1 MCRADFLNYLRVRE
15 WQDLQGQLQR
25 LAGDLGVTVSSSSA
39 ERSRWHVSLLAG
51 LLSQIGMKTEAPA
64 PGNPGSG
71 RRPRAEYLGARNA
84 RFAIF
89 PGSGLARKAPDW
101 IVAAELVETSRLWAR
116 TVARI
121 EPEWVEPLARHL
133 VRHSYS
139 EPHWEKKR
147 GGAVA
152 LEKVTLYGVPLVVDR
167 KVSYASL
174 DPAAARELFIRHA
187 LVEGDW
193 QTSHRFFAENRRL
206 LAEAEEVEHRARRR
220 GLVAGED
227 ELFAFYDARIP
238 ADVVS
243 AQHFD
248 TWWKQAR
255 RADPGLLTF
264 KASDLLL
271 AEVSTDAYPD
281 VWTSESAG
289 ITPCRSPTPSSR
301 AARRTA

>member
-1 MCRADFLNYLRVRE
+1 M
-15 WQDLQGQLQR
+15 
-25 LAGDLGVTVSSSSA
+25 
-39 ERSRWHVSLLAG
+39 
-51 LLSQIGMKTEAPA
+51 
-64 PGNPGSG
+64 
-71 RRPRAEYLGARNA
+71 
-84 RFAIF
+84 
-89 PGSGLARKAPDW
+89 
-101 IVAAELVETSRLWAR
+101 AAELVETSRLWAR

-133 VRHSYS
+133 VKRSYS

-152 LEKVTLYGVPLVVDR
+152 LEKVTLYGVPLVADR
-167 KVSYASL
+167 KVSYGRI

-206 LAEAEEVEHRARRR
+206 LAEAEELEHRARRR
-220 GLVAGED
+220 GLVVGED

-238 ADVVS
+238 AEVVS

-264 KASDLLL
+264 KAGRPAQRRRRRGQRGLLSRRLDLGVRR
-271 AEVSTDAYPD
+271 AA
-281 VWTSESAG
+281 AAAA
-289 ITPCRSPTPSSR
+289 CPTPSSR
-301 AARRTA
+301 APRPTA

>member
-1 MCRADFLNYLRVRE
+1 M
-15 WQDLQGQLQR
+15 
-25 LAGDLGVTVSSSSA
+25 
-39 ERSRWHVSLLAG
+39 
-51 LLSQIGMKTEAPA
+51 
-64 PGNPGSG
+64 
-71 RRPRAEYLGARNA
+71 
-84 RFAIF
+84 
-89 PGSGLARKAPDW
+89 
-101 IVAAELVETSRLWAR
+101 AAELVETSRLWAR

-167 KVSYASL
+167 KVPYGRI

-220 GLVAGED
+220 GLVASED

-255 RADPGLLTF
+255 RADPGPAHVHGRRPAQRRRRRGQRRRLPRRL
-264 KASDLLL
+264 DLGVRRAFL
-271 AEVSTDAYPD
+271 PR
-281 VWTSESAG
+281 
-289 ITPCRSPTPSSR
+289 RSPTPSSR
-301 AARRTA
+301 AARPTA

>member
-1 MCRADFLNYLRVRE
+1 M
-15 WQDLQGQLQR
+15 
-25 LAGDLGVTVSSSSA
+25 T
-39 ERSRWHVSLLAG
+39 
-51 LLSQIGMKTEAPA
+51 
-64 PGNPGSG
+64 
-71 RRPRAEYLGARNA
+71 
-84 RFAIF
+84 
-89 PGSGLARKAPDW
+89 
-101 IVAAELVETSRLWAR
+101 
-116 TVARI
+116 
-121 EPEWVEPLARHL
+121 
-133 VRHSYS
+133 
-139 EPHWEKKR
+139 
-147 GGAVA
+147 
-152 LEKVTLYGVPLVVDR
+152 DR
-167 KVSYASL
+167 KVPYGRI

-193 QTSHRFFAENRRL
+193 QTSQRFFAENRRL

-264 KASDLLL
+264 KASDLLSDD
-271 AEVSTDAYPD
+271 AAGVSADAYPD

-289 ITPCRSPTPSSR
+289 L
-301 AARRTA
+301 ARRAPLLCLRAGQRDRRRDRRHPAEPGSTR